1 MVGPVKAP
9 EMRNVPLRQ
18 TQFSTPSRQQLH
30 STGAQSLLL
39 HNHRRNVP
47 RAAWFLLLSVFLVMG
62 AGVTGCGYFSAS
74 NVANASLSLPSNVAF
89 GSVTVGQQ
97 STLKVA
103 LANNGGSPVTIFQ
116 VNVSGKAFSVT
127 GVGTLPITL
136 APGSSLS
143 LALQFDPTA
152 AGPSTGSL
160 TVASNS
166 AGSPQAVV
174 SLTGTGATASATP
187 VATLSV
193 SPSNIAFGNIGLN
206 FTATQNV
213 TLSSTGTTPVTVN
226 SATVTGTGFTLA
238 SASLPATLNPG
249 QTLTLTVLFNPLA
262 LTAYGGQLSIVSNS
276 STNPTVQ
283 LNLSGTGISASGLAA
298 MTVNPVSV
306 AFGSVTVNS
315 SGSQSVTLVS
325 SGNSPLTINSAIVSG
340 TGFTLMAAT
349 FPATLN
355 PGQSLTLGLQ
365 FSPTAAGTATGQLTV
380 VSNSST
386 GGTVVVPLSGTGIT
400 STAASGLAVNPGSIA
415 FGSIAVNNSMTQ
427 TLILSSSGSAPVT
440 VSGLTVSG
448 AGFSL
453 SGASAPFTINPGQSV
468 SLTVQFSPTAAGAAT
483 GQITITSSSATGGT
497 IVVGLSG
504 TATQHLVDLAWN
516 APAASPDPLAGYHVY
531 RSLSGANS
539 YQFLGTVD
547 ISITTYSDTTVQ
559 SGISY
564 DYVVKSID
572 TSGVESA
579 PSNTTSVAIP

>member
-1 MVGPVKAP
+1 M
-9 EMRNVPLRQ
+9 
-18 TQFSTPSRQQLH
+18 SIPSRQQPY
-30 STGAQSLLL
+30 STGVQSLLF
-39 HNHRRNVP
+39 HNRRRNVP
-47 RAAWFLLLSVFLVMG
+47 RVSWILLLGVFLVMS

-74 NVANASLSLPSNVAF
+74 NLANASLSLPSNVAF
-89 GSVTVGQQ
+89 GSVTVGQL

-116 VNVSGKAFSVT
+116 VNVSGQAFSVT

-143 LALQFDPTA
+143 LALQFDPTV
-152 AGPSTGSL
+152 AGPTTGSL
-160 TVASNS
+160 TVTSNS
-166 AGSPQAVV
+166 AGSPEAVV
-174 SLTGTGATASATP
+174 SLTGTGATASTTP

-226 SATVTGTGFTLA
+226 SATLTGTGFTLA
-238 SASLPATLNPG
+238 PASLPATLNPG
-249 QTLTLTVLFNPLA
+249 QTLILTVQFSPSA
-262 LTAYGGQLSIVSNS
+262 LTAYGGQLSIVSDS
-276 STNPTVQ
+276 ATNPTVQ

-298 MTVNPVSV
+298 MTVNPASV

-325 SGNSPLTINSAIVSG
+325 SGTSPLTINSATVSG
-340 TGFTLMAAT
+340 AGFTLGAAT

-355 PGQSLTLGLQ
+355 PGQSLTLNLQ
-365 FSPTAAGTATGQLTV
+365 FIPTAAGTATGQLTV

-386 GGTVVVPLSGTGIT
+386 NGTVVVPLSGTGT
-400 STAASGLAVNPGSIA
+400 ATTAAAGLTVNPGSLA

-440 VSGLTVSG
+440 VSALTVAG

-453 SGASAPFTINPGQSV
+453 SGASAPITINPGQNV

-483 GQITITSSSATGGT
+483 GQITITSNSATSGT

-504 TATQHLVDLAWN
+504 TATQHQVDLAWN

-531 RSLSGANS
+531 RSLSGANT

-559 SGISY
+559 GGVSY
-564 DYVVKSID
+564 DYVVKSVD

-579 PSNTTSVAIP
+579 PSNTTTVTIP